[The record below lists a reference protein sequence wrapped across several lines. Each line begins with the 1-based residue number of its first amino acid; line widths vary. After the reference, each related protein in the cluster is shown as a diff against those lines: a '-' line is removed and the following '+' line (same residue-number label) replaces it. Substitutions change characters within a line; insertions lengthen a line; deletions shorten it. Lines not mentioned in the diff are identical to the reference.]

1 AAQQKA
7 SIQPRLDLPIDTY
20 HILGLVDIIQYYK
33 YNFWCHEP
41 NRRRAT
47 PRRSVDDRPDAG
59 RARREIGRIAS
70 DDQATRARPRSSSRE
85 ACYAPEAP
93 TCPRVRRRRVHCRGK
108 RQWARVETQNASRR
122 SP

>member
-1 AAQQKA
+1 MPLTAKGRLSVTVMQLVRTVIGSFPRCAAQQNA

-20 HILGLVDIIQYYK
+20 HILGFVDIFQYYK
-33 YNFWCHEP
+33 YNFRCHEP

-93 TCPRVRRRRVHCRGK
+93 TR
-108 RQWARVETQNASRR
+108 
-122 SP
+122 